1 MDAHDAL
8 IRQEFTKQADAYASN
23 PTIIDSDWSARL
35 VASVR
40 PTSDDRVL
48 EVATGPGYV
57 ALAFATVAREV
68 VGVDL
73 TDAPL
78 AVARRNQ
85 ADRGVTNVSFQPA
98 DAKALPW
105 SNGSFDVVVCRLA
118 FHHFESPARVL
129 AEMVRVCRGGG
140 KVAVEDMLASEQP
153 VGAEYYNRWERLRD
167 PSHVAALSLGQLVAL
182 YRDAELEIAGLRL
195 EERTQDVERWLRT
208 TETASEI
215 GQEIRRLIRD
225 DARCQVSGTPIFDD
239 QEGRLSFTHRM
250 VTIVGQKRDED
261 APTRS

>member
-8 IRQEFTKQADAYASN
+8 IRQQFTKQADAYASN

-35 VASVR
+35 VASIR

-57 ALAFATVAREV
+57 ALAFAAVAFEV

-78 AVARRNQ
+78 AIARKNQ
-85 ADRGVTNVSFQPA
+85 SDRRLTNVSFRQA

-105 SNGSFDVVVCRLA
+105 PDESFDVVVCRLA
-118 FHHFESPARVL
+118 YHHFESPTRVL
-129 AEMVRVCRGGG
+129 SEMARVCRSGG
-140 KVAVEDMLASEQP
+140 KVAVEDMIASEQP
-153 VGAEYYNRWERLRD
+153 VRAEYYNHWERLRD
-167 PSHVAALSLGQLVAL
+167 PSHVDALSLGQLVAL
-182 YRDAELEIAGLRL
+182 NRDAELEIDTLQW

-208 TETASEI
+208 TETAHDTALEV
-215 GQEIRRLIRD
+215 RRLIQE
-225 DARCQVSGTPIFDD
+225 DASRQISGTPIFDD
-239 QEGRLSFTHRM
+239 QDGRLCFKHRM
-250 VTIVGQKRDED
+250 VTIVGRK
-261 APTRS
+261 A